1 MVFKLIACF
10 INKSARENIVSSGY
24 GKLAISCHYQLT
36 CDRNKNCLK
45 LDDCVTLSWTWCK
58 WRLFVFNREFVE
70 QLRFSRGMGKK
81 IFLFVFKF
89 LWKRELVRGNQR
101 TDEQTVKHNHF
112 EFELNF
118 GYDNF
123 WVISKLACREA
134 LFLCVLQ
141 SKGGRHEAALG
152 ASQARE
158 SRSPEACLR
167 SPVKHEKITP
177 VRQANLKTSFF
188 CRERCFSSCH
198 ERVSLHEESNLR
210 APILYHWA
218 TETLLWAR
226 FITKSRWN
234 ASCIL
239 LRSAVSTVSFL

>member
-1 MVFKLIACF
+1 MRKNFFCLF
-10 INKSARENIVSSGY
+10 SSSCESGSWC
-24 GKLAISCHYQLT
+24 GGTSGLMGRLWNTTIS
-36 CDRNKNCLK
+36 N
-45 LDDCVTLSWTWCK
+45 LSW
-58 WRLFVFNREFVE
+58 
-70 QLRFSRGMGKK
+70 
-81 IFLFVFKF
+81 I
-89 LWKRELVRGNQR
+89 LVM
-101 TDEQTVKHNHF
+101 TT
-112 EFELNF
+112 
-118 GYDNF
+118 F

-141 SKGGRHEAALG
+141 SNGGRHEAALG

>member
-1 MVFKLIACF
+1 MGKNFFCLF
-10 INKSARENIVSSGY
+10 SSSCESGSWC
-24 GKLAISCHYQLT
+24 GGTSGLMIRLWNTTIS
-36 CDRNKNCLK
+36 N
-45 LDDCVTLSWTWCK
+45 LSW
-58 WRLFVFNREFVE
+58 
-70 QLRFSRGMGKK
+70 
-81 IFLFVFKF
+81 I
-89 LWKRELVRGNQR
+89 LVM
-101 TDEQTVKHNHF
+101 TT
-112 EFELNF
+112 
-118 GYDNF
+118 F

-141 SKGGRHEAALG
+141 SNGGRHEAALG

-198 ERVSLHEESNLR
+198 VRVSLHEESNLR

-218 TETLLWAR
+218 TETLLWER